1 MLSVKLYNIVQL
13 GSIST
18 TSTPVNIMKLLYS
31 NSFLF
36 SEFELTSTSNYLSEA
51 QLYMVTVM
59 HSISLSQYHINT
71 QSWETE
77 WKPEIQQIYKS

>member
-18 TSTPVNIMKLLYS
+18 TSTPVNIVTLLYS

-36 SEFELTSTSNYLSEA
+36 SEFELTLKNLSEA